1 LFRDDN
7 GQSDPNITSLFDQ
20 VSLLASAYERL
31 PNERPHQFKF
41 DGSYRWKFKLNTIA
55 SLLRSASPCRK
66 LAGKD
71 ACAPR
76 GKSKNLNS
84 VFEILNVRSLN
95 QR

>member
-7 GQSDPNITSLFDQ
+7 GQFDPNITSLFDH

-55 SLLRSASPCRK
+55 SLLR
-66 LAGKD
+66 AGCNCVYGNV
-71 ACAPR
+71 ARVVYSRTFP
-76 GKSKNLNS
+76 
-84 VFEILNVRSLN
+84 ILTTP
-95 QR
+95 